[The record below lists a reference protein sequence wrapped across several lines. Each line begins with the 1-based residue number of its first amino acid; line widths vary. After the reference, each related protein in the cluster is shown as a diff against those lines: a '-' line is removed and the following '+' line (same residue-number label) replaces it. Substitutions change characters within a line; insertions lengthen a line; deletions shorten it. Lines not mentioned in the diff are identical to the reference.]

1 MAKFN
6 FSDYE
11 QQKANASEQGS
22 RARVSYL
29 ALKNDGDEAIV
40 RFMYNSPADLS
51 YETVHDIV
59 LDGRHRKVSCL
70 KSSLYGPVDQCPL
83 CAAQVSRPIQKMYVK
98 LLEYIRNEQNE
109 IVAVPKIWE
118 RPASF
123 MEKLKSYFDEGYEL
137 SNCIFKIKRHG
148 KAGDTQTTYEIIPAN
163 PNIYKPEFYVKD
175 ESLFD
180 NYSLSTY
187 VVMEKTFSELQYFV
201 EKGSFPVEKGSI
213 PTEQKVEQPAVKR
226 MENFPSAQP
235 QQTYQQTSP
244 MTHQYTGTYTTQKSP
259 SDAYA
264 GTYSTQ
270 DVPTDASKSAT
281 DASVAAPRP
290 IRRYNY

>member
-11 QQKANASEQGS
+11 QQKATASEQGS

-83 CAAQVSRPIQKMYVK
+83 CAAQVSRPVQKMYVK

-201 EKGSFPVEKGSI
+201 EKGSFP
-213 PTEQKVEQPAVKR
+213 TEQKVEQRVEQPAVMK

-244 MTHQYTGTYTTQKSP
+244 MTHQYNGTYTTQNI
-259 SDAYA
+259 
-264 GTYSTQ
+264 
-270 DVPTDASKSAT
+270 PTDASKSAT
-281 DASVAAPRP
+281 DASIAAPRP